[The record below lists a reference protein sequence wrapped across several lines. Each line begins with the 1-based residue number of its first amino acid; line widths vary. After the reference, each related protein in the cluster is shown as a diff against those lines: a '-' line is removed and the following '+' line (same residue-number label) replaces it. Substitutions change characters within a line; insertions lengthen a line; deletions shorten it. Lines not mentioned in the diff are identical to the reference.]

1 MTVLLEATAVSVQF
15 GGLKAVVDM
24 NLMVADGEVA
34 AIIGPNGAGK
44 TTFFNTITGHQAV
57 TAGRIVFRG
66 DDVTTCGPDTRARM
80 GMARTF
86 QTGGLIA
93 DLTVAENVTLGRDL
107 ARRAGAM
114 DALGRNLDELLEE
127 FALTRHAHTLAGELP
142 AGTRRLVEVARAVAS
157 GASLILLDEPA
168 VGLSEAE
175 RRHLGGLIRRLAS
188 GGRSFI
194 VTDHVA
200 DFLFAVADHVTA
212 MNFGRLLASGTP
224 GEIRSD
230 ERVAAAYLGR
240 HATRAES

>member
-1 MTVLLEATAVSVQF
+1 MSPILVASDVSVEF
-15 GGLKAVVDM
+15 GGLKAVVEMD
-24 NLMVADGEVA
+24 LAVSSGQVS

-44 TTFFNTITGHQAV
+44 TTFFNTITGHQEV
-57 TAGRIVFRG
+57 TSGQITFRG
-66 DDVTTCGPDTRARM
+66 TDVTTVGPDMRARM

-93 DLTVAENVTLGRDL
+93 DLSVRENVVLGRDL
-107 ARRAGAM
+107 GSRSGAN
-114 DALGRNLDELLEE
+114 DASGSDVGDLLDE
-127 FALTRHAHTLAGELP
+127 FSLTRHSSALAGELP

-168 VGLSEAE
+168 VGLSEGE
-175 RRHLGGLIRRLAS
+175 RNHLGSLIRSLAS
-188 GGRSFI
+188 AGRSFI

-212 MNFGRLLASGTP
+212 MNFGRLLAEGSP
-224 GEIRSD
+224 AEVRSH
-230 ERVAAAYLGR
+230 EGVAAAYLGR

>member
-1 MTVLLEATAVSVQF
+1 
-15 GGLKAVVDM
+15 
-24 NLMVADGEVA
+24 
-34 AIIGPNGAGK
+34 
-44 TTFFNTITGHQAV
+44 
-57 TAGRIVFRG
+57 VFRD
-66 DDVTTCGPDTRARM
+66 DDVTTSGPDTRARM

-93 DLTVAENVTLGRDL
+93 DLTVTENVTLGRDL
-107 ARRAGAM
+107 ARRSGAM
-114 DALGRNLDELLEE
+114 DALGRDIGELLED
-127 FALTRHAHTLAGELP
+127 FALTRHANSLAGELP

-175 RRHLGGLIRRLAS
+175 RRHLGGLIRRLTS
-188 GGRSFI
+188 GGRAFI
-194 VTDHVA
+194 VTDHIA
-200 DFLFAVADHVTA
+200 DFLFSVADHVTA

-240 HATRAES
+240 HATRAEA